1 MAKPFSKRLP
11 SEATVEGMGNHALLS
26 ELGHPKAWVLTPTQ
40 HAERE
45 TGYDGSLEGYRRAVI
60 QYKRPRLPLNE
71 DGLSVGLNTDQ
82 HANLRKKYSRREAFY
97 CFSRARTY
105 DDVSTEF
112 RDRGTG
118 GFLERLV
125 FVSVREIPAG
135 IKTVRFFGKC
145 ADPEDRGCRYFDSY
159 NGRAYPEVKWKTG
172 LEWLGAFLDGKLGSE
187 IKQGAGEESE
197 DGMMPTAGRKGLN
210 TGKENHFY
218 AQVGG

>member
-1 MAKPFSKRLP
+1 MEKPFSHRLP

-60 QYKRPRLPLNE
+60 QYKRPRRPLNE
-71 DGLSVGLNTDQ
+71 DGFSVGLDTNQ
-82 HANLRKKYSRREAFY
+82 HANLRKKYSQREAFY
-97 CFSRARTY
+97 CFSDALTY
-105 DDVSTEF
+105 DTVSQAF

-118 GFLERLV
+118 GFLRRLALV
-125 FVSVREIPAG
+125 PVREIPAG
-135 IKTVRFFGKC
+135 IKTIRFWNEE
-145 ADPEDRGCRYFDSY
+145 DPEDRKCKYYDSY
-159 NGRAYPEVKWKTG
+159 NGRSYEKVKWKSG
-172 LEWLGAFLDGKLGSE
+172 HQWLDAFSKGQLGHE
-187 IKQGAGEESE
+187 IKQGTGKESE
-197 DGMMPTAGRKGLN
+197 DGMIPNAGRKGLS